1 MRDPEPEPDE
11 VADSVDRLKSDELE
25 LKLSGP
31 REDTVESELKPEEL
45 DGTGLVVDSLDEIVN
60 PEKPLELE
68 VCVELT
74 EKPEDLE
81 ELKLESCDDWDLE
94 LKFELDASE
103 LVVENAE
110 LSELLYEADELVD
123 DIGLV
128 FEVGELPKLTLELNV
143 VKSSSA
149 VDVSKSVLDCS
160 ELGSSDELDE
170 M

>member
-1 MRDPEPEPDE
+1 M
-11 VADSVDRLKSDELE
+11 
-25 LKLSGP
+25 
-31 REDTVESELKPEEL
+31 
-45 DGTGLVVDSLDEIVN
+45 
-60 PEKPLELE
+60 
-68 VCVELT
+68 
-74 EKPEDLE
+74 
-81 ELKLESCDDWDLE
+81 
-94 LKFELDASE
+94 DASE

-149 VDVSKSVLDCS
+149 VDVSKFVLDCS
-160 ELGSSDELDE
+160 ELGPSDELDE